1 MEGYLLHSFNDQKF
15 VLGAEL
21 IGNNKYR
28 LIITTH
34 KQTQDFRWG
43 FLVPK
48 FGYRSGYQILIQW
61 SIHILREYRKTIT
74 TTTTVNTTAVDH
86 PIAEWPQGEFFIRGS
101 DGYALAPEKSES
113 GALVVMKKL
122 EIENADIFKWT
133 YRDGYLIHVISRLV
147 LRIQGNFFLKKRFID
162 EWLLIYIY
170 IYIYRQTC

>member
-1 MEGYLLHSFNDQKF
+1 MEGYLLHGSNEQKF

-21 IGNNKYR
+21 IENDRYR

-74 TTTTVNTTAVDH
+74 TTTTVKTTAVDH

-101 DGYALAPEKSES
+101 DGYALVPEKSES

-133 YRDGYLIHVISRLV
+133 YRNGYLVHVISRLV
-147 LRIQGNFFLKKRFID
+147 LRIQGNFFFKKKTY
-162 EWLLIYIY
+162 W
-170 IYIYRQTC
+170 